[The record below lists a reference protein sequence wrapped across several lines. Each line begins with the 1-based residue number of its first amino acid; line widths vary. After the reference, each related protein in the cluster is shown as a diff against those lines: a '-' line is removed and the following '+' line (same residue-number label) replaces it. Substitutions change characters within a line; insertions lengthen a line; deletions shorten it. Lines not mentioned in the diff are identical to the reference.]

1 MWIERAIDLNSTIY
15 VKQSH
20 KTCKLD
26 PNKWILSCQKV
37 GIKKVSTK
45 AVGQLLSN
53 DDRDHLNT
61 DHCWPRGG
69 VFIFNDVICEHEQP
83 LMTKKQCRWAFSSSW
98 KCLSL
103 CKSFWC
109 ILAWGQ
115 NSGKNTVCI
124 SSSNSLVSWFG
135 FVSSLLKDKDHKDTL
150 LLWCQGSF
158 SLLWC
163 FSNDA
168 FPKYINDMYYP

>member
-1 MWIERAIDLNSTIY
+1 MNF
-15 VKQSH
+15 
-20 KTCKLD
+20 
-26 PNKWILSCQKV
+26 
-37 GIKKVSTK
+37 IKKSLTNSK
-45 AVGQLLSN
+45 RAVGQLLSN

-61 DHCWPRGG
+61 DHWWPREGG
-69 VFIFNDVICEHEQP
+69 LHFEWRNMWTRTAPND
-83 LMTKKQCRWAFSSSW
+83 KKATQV
-98 KCLSL
+98 SL
-103 CKSFWC
+103 LFKLEMFVPVQKFWC